1 MTNPS
6 LDAYQQVFGMA
17 GLANR
22 AGGYNGTGTE
32 LQQQLQYDLSYYLS
46 NVPPVTIMG
55 QTEPSTP
62 NSLIPPL
69 LGNWNLVWGPALI
82 EETDENGKPTGV
94 ADNALYVAQCDA
106 VAFPGGPTLPTYVVA
121 IAATNPSSLYD
132 WETEDFSVAE
142 IVNWTTYDP
151 FNFTPSPYNGTDP
164 YISKGTATGI
174 GILLGL
180 TSPDTAASPNTTLQ
194 QLLSGLNPDPDTAI
208 IFCGHSL
215 AGALSPTL
223 ALYLKENKNLDAFGV
238 ALVYP
243 TAGPTPGEAAFAS
256 LFNTTFPPL
265 PAGWYSQTGDY
276 QSWNTMHWN
285 DLDVVPHAWPKADL
299 ELIADLYGPSPDK
312 LTAFAL
318 DALQKVAIAE
328 ASESGAAYT
337 RIRNQSLPG
346 QLQKMDGSVPITI
359 PPQSLYDY
367 VQQLFLQHVTLYS
380 GSPASDNAPA
390 ISGLILQQPL
400 PQQYP
405 PQLVPGV
412 SLVTKDEMILKIIQQ
427 IIGWISSHYLA
438 DQNQLVNENTGYK
451 NDEMSINLSGNT
463 NH

>member
-1 MTNPS
+1 MINPS
-6 LDAYQQVFGMA
+6 LDAYQQVFAMS

-22 AGGYNGTGTE
+22 TGGYSGNCE
-32 LQQQLQYDLSYYLS
+32 QLQQQLQYDLSYYFS

-62 NSLIPPL
+62 NSSVPPL

-82 EETDENGKPTGV
+82 EETDENGNPTGV

-142 IVNWTTYDP
+142 VVNWNTYDP
-151 FNFTPSPYNGTDP
+151 SNVVTSEYNDKDP
-164 YISKGTATGI
+164 YISKGTATGV

-180 TSPDTAASPNTTLQ
+180 ISPETAASPNTTLQ
-194 QLLSGLNPDPDTAI
+194 KFLAQVQTETETAI

-223 ALYLKENKNLDAFGV
+223 ALYLKENNQLDAFSV
-238 ALVYP
+238 SLVYP
-243 TAGPTPGEAAFAS
+243 TAGPTPGEAAFAG
-256 LFNTTFPPL
+256 LFNSTFPPL
-265 PAGWYSQTGDY
+265 PSGWLSQTGDY

-299 ELIADLYGPSPDK
+299 ELIADLYGASPNK

-318 DALQKVAIAE
+318 DALQKVAIDE
-328 ASESGAAYT
+328 ASKSGVTYT
-337 RIRNQSLPG
+337 RIQNNSLPG
-346 QLQKMDGSVPITI
+346 QLQKMDGPVPVNV
-359 PPQSLYDY
+359 PPMSLYDY
-367 VQQLFLQHVTLYS
+367 IRQLFLQHVTLYS
-380 GSPASDNAPA
+380 GSPASETVPA
-390 ISGLILQQPL
+390 IKGLILQQPL
-400 PQQYP
+400 PQQSP
-405 PQLVPGV
+405 PQLVKGV

-438 DQNQLVNENTGYK
+438 EESQLINE
-451 NDEMSINLSGNT
+451 DAD
-463 NH
+463 